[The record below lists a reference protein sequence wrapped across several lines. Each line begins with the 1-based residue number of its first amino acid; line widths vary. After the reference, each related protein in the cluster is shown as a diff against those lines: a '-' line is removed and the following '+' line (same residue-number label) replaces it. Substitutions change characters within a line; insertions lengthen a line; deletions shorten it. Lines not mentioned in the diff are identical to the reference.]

1 MEKTLILLKPDTI
14 QRQLIGNIVSRIEA
28 KGLKIVAAKLT
39 ILDEKTANQHYSE
52 HIGKPFYNDL
62 VSFITSA
69 PILAMVLEAENAISI
84 TRDMMGETNPASAN
98 PGTIRGDLA
107 SSISHNLIH
116 GSDSVESAKKEIS
129 LFFKKE
135 EIINYDQTIENWIH
149 D

>member
-1 MEKTLILLKPDTI
+1 LEKTLILLKPDTI
-14 QRQLIGNIVSRIEA
+14 QRQLIGKIVSRIEA

-39 ILDEKTANQHYSE
+39 ILDEKAANQHYGE

-84 TRDMMGETNPASAN
+84 TRNMMGETNPASAN